1 MPSKLRTV
9 WTFLVSI
16 KYSALAAL
24 AAAALGLLGMGVM
37 GLALYYATSFAM
49 PSSYPNLDTARGDW
63 IWPALIVV
71 GMAWS
76 VAFLSAG
83 GLNRYLASKGVQVLW
98 RRIIY
103 AGVLWLWAL
112 VLWAVTLSANR

>member
-24 AAAALGLLGMGVM
+24 AAGALGLLGMGVM
-37 GLALYYATSFAM
+37 GFGLYYAVAFAL
-49 PSSYPNLDTARGDW
+49 PPDYPDLDTAHGDW

-76 VAFLSAG
+76 VAFLAAG
-83 GLNRYLASKGVQVLW
+83 GLNRYLASKGLQVWW

-103 AGVLWLWAL
+103 TGVLWLWAL

>member
-1 MPSKLRTV
+1 MSSKLRAA
-9 WTFLVSI
+9 WAFLVSI

-37 GLALYYATSFAM
+37 GLGLYYATSFAM
-49 PSSYPNLDTARGDW
+49 PSTYPNLDTAHGDW
-63 IWPALIVV
+63 IWPALIVI
-71 GMAWS
+71 GMVWS
-76 VAFLSAG
+76 AAFLVAG
-83 GLNRYLASKGVQVLW
+83 WLNRNLASKGLQMWW

-103 AGVLWLWAL
+103 AAVLWLWAF